1 MTRRAHTLASV
12 AAVATLSLA
21 ACSSA
26 ATGSGGGSE
35 PESAIAIGL
44 TSGVESIDPHAA
56 STVRSS
62 TGVAAAVYSSLVA
75 IDADQNVLP
84 EAAERWEQI
93 DSTTWRFHL
102 DPDAVFSDGETPLDA
117 GTVVWNFERLLDP
130 ANALSVAG
138 YLKTITGAVK
148 VDDHT
153 VDVTLSGPDVSVFL
167 ALAYVRFLDPTWTE
181 SHDPNVEAFGSGP
194 YVVESFSPSGD
205 IVLRANENYWGEPPA
220 IDTVTYHVYGDATAE
235 ANALIAG
242 EIQLGGDIEPRDVE
256 RIAATDGI
264 ETVNA
269 ASIRAAFLK
278 LNTEVEPTDDVR
290 VRQALNYAVDK
301 QAIIDSILLGTTE
314 QSQNQVLTEYF
325 LGYND
330 ALEPYPYDP
339 DRARELLAEAGH
351 ADGLTLTVDVPSGT
365 YVEGENITTA
375 IGQQLAEVGV
385 TLEQNV
391 IPFATYM
398 ERYTETHELSQ
409 TAYLTQSQMSTDR
422 FLGLFE
428 TESVYA
434 YWSNPEF
441 DELVLQ
447 GRYAETEEEAA
458 AAYEQAVEIMREE
471 APVLFLFPQPKVY
484 GLSEDLVWDVRD
496 DEWILPQDISLEP

>member
-1 MTRRAHTLASV
+1 
-12 AAVATLSLA
+12 
-21 ACSSA
+21 
-26 ATGSGGGSE
+26 
-35 PESAIAIGL
+35 
-44 TSGVESIDPHAA
+44 
-56 STVRSS
+56 
-62 TGVAAAVYSSLVA
+62 
-75 IDADQNVLP
+75 
-84 EAAERWEQI
+84 
-93 DSTTWRFHL
+93 
-102 DPDAVFSDGETPLDA
+102 DGETPLDA

-314 QSQNQVLTEYF
+314 QSQGQVLTEYF

-351 ADGLTLTVDVPSGT
+351 ADGLTLTVD
-365 YVEGENITTA
+365 
-375 IGQQLAEVGV
+375 
-385 TLEQNV
+385 
-391 IPFATYM
+391 
-398 ERYTETHELSQ
+398 
-409 TAYLTQSQMSTDR
+409 
-422 FLGLFE
+422 
-428 TESVYA
+428 
-434 YWSNPEF
+434 
-441 DELVLQ
+441 
-447 GRYAETEEEAA
+447 
-458 AAYEQAVEIMREE
+458 
-471 APVLFLFPQPKVY
+471 
-484 GLSEDLVWDVRD
+484 
-496 DEWILPQDISLEP
+496 

>member
-1 MTRRAHTLASV
+1 MFRRAHAL
-12 AAVATLSLA
+12 AAVAAAAALSLA
-21 ACSSA
+21 ACSG
-26 ATGSGGGSE
+26 ATQGGSE
-35 PESAIAIGL
+35 EETSIAIGL
-44 TSGVESIDPHAA
+44 TSGVESLDPHAGA
-56 STVRSS
+56 TVRSS
-62 TGVAAAVYSSLVA
+62 TGVVGAIYSSLIA

-84 EAAERWEQI
+84 EVAESWEQV
-93 DSTTWRFHL
+93 DSTTWRFFL
-102 DPDAVFSDGETPLDA
+102 NEKAVFSDGETPVDA
-117 GTVVWNFERLLDP
+117 DVVVWNFDRLLDSS
-130 ANALSVAG
+130 NALPVAG

-181 SHDPNVEAFGSGP
+181 THDPNVEAFGSGP
-194 YVVESFSPSGD
+194 YVVEAFAPSGD
-205 IVLRANENYWGEPPA
+205 IVLSANPTYWGEAPD
-220 IDTVTYHVYGDATAE
+220 IDNVTYHVYGDASAE

-256 RIAATDGI
+256 RIAGTDGV

-269 ASIRAAFLK
+269 ASIRAAFIK
-278 LNTEVEPTDDVR
+278 LNTELDPVSDVR

-314 QSQNQVLTEYF
+314 QSQGQVLTDYF
-325 LGYND
+325 LGFD
-330 ALEPYPYDP
+330 SSLEPYPFDQ
-339 DRARELLAEAGH
+339 DKARELLAEAGY
-351 ADGLTLTVDVPSGT
+351 ADGLTLTIDVPSGT

-375 IGQQLAEVGV
+375 IGQQLAAVGV
-385 TLEQNV
+385 TLQQNV

-434 YWSNPEF
+434 YWNNPEF

-447 GRYAETEEEAA
+447 GRYAESEEEAA
-458 AAYEQAVEIMREE
+458 AAYEQAVAVMREE

-484 GLSEDLVWDVRD
+484 GLADNLVWDVRD

>member
-1 MTRRAHTLASV
+1 
-12 AAVATLSLA
+12 
-21 ACSSA
+21 
-26 ATGSGGGSE
+26 
-35 PESAIAIGL
+35 
-44 TSGVESIDPHAA
+44 
-56 STVRSS
+56 
-62 TGVAAAVYSSLVA
+62 
-75 IDADQNVLP
+75 
-84 EAAERWEQI
+84 
-93 DSTTWRFHL
+93 
-102 DPDAVFSDGETPLDA
+102 
-117 GTVVWNFERLLDP
+117 
-130 ANALSVAG
+130 
-138 YLKTITGAVK
+138 
-148 VDDHT
+148 
-153 VDVTLSGPDVSVFL
+153 
-167 ALAYVRFLDPTWTE
+167 
-181 SHDPNVEAFGSGP
+181 
-194 YVVESFSPSGD
+194 
-205 IVLRANENYWGEPPA
+205 
-220 IDTVTYHVYGDATAE
+220 
-235 ANALIAG
+235 

-278 LNTEVEPTDDVR
+278 LNTEVEQTDDVR

-314 QSQNQVLTEYF
+314 QSQGQVLTEYF